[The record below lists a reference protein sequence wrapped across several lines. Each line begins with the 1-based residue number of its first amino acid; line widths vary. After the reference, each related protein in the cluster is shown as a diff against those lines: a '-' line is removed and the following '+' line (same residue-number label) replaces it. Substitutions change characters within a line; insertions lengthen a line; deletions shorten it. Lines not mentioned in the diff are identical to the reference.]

1 VIPKRLPKGVQVR
14 DVDGCTCTSKEGEC
28 DVVEKVQ
35 TSPIAFSLEMNMTE
49 SRKSMKKLETIL
61 KEIGWYCTQEQESA
75 SEAIAKD
82 CSCRRWMMVEL
93 VLEAAMAPKVDVS
106 SMDVPL
112 KNQGLQTTSKGG

>member
-1 VIPKRLPKGVQVR
+1 MIPKRSPKGVQVR

-61 KEIGWYCTQEQESA
+61 KEIGWYCTQEQESVP
-75 SEAIAKD
+75 EAIEG
-82 CSCRRWMMVEL
+82 CPCRIWMTVEL

-106 SMDVPL
+106 SMDV
-112 KNQGLQTTSKGG
+112 